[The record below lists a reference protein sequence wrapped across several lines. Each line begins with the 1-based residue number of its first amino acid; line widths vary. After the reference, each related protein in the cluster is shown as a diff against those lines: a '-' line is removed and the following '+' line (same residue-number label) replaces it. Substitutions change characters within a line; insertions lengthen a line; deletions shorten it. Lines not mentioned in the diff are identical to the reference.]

1 MKRYFFDIVTRD
13 RSELDYKGRVFS
25 TMKEAYDAA
34 ELIALDLE
42 VRFEDEM
49 IGSAVTVSS
58 VEGRKF
64 FSIPVALTA
73 FDLQHNPRHGRDF
86 GHVLMFP
93 ASGGSGR

>member
-13 RSELDYKGRVFS
+13 RSEPDYKGRVFS

-42 VRFEDEM
+42 VRYEDEM

-58 VEGRKF
+58 VEGRKL
-64 FSIPVALTA
+64 FSIPVEPSTCSTIRAMVE
-73 FDLQHNPRHGRDF
+73 
-86 GHVLMFP
+86 VLVT
-93 ASGGSGR
+93 S

>member
-13 RSELDYKGRVFS
+13 RSELDYKGRVCS

-58 VEGRKF
+58 VEGRKL

-93 ASGGSGR
+93 ASGSSGR

>member
-42 VRFEDEM
+42 VRYEDEM
-49 IGSAVTVSS
+49 I
-58 VEGRKF
+58 
-64 FSIPVALTA
+64 
-73 FDLQHNPRHGRDF
+73 
-86 GHVLMFP
+86 
-93 ASGGSGR
+93 